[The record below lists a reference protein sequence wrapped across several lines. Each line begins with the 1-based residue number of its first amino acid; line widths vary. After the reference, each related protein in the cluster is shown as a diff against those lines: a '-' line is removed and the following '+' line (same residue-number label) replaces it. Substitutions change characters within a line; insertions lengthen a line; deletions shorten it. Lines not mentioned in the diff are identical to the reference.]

1 MVNATFAPQ
10 SEVAASTEAQDQT
23 PAKSKYSY
31 QISSSIFGKKF
42 FIAMHLGN
50 ENRSDERLDNEQ
62 QRRPFWL
69 VALHLGA
76 VAIVAFMFGLLVAYA
91 VLSVILPL
99 TGFVM

>member
-1 MVNATFAPQ
+1 
-10 SEVAASTEAQDQT
+10 
-23 PAKSKYSY
+23 
-31 QISSSIFGKKF
+31 
-42 FIAMHLGN
+42 MHLGN